1 MAGLLNIRRYSISV
15 PAQSSIDSITSLRGL
30 ILLSRSGTDAR
41 CIIANLH
48 PSLKLKEV
56 AMHDNYSLNGGDKP
70 CDIYKT
76 NSYIS
81 VKNNT
86 DNDFT
91 VYIAIYVI

>member
-1 MAGLLNIRRYSISV
+1 
-15 PAQSSIDSITSLRGL
+15 
-30 ILLSRSGTDAR
+30 
-41 CIIANLH
+41 
-48 PSLKLKEV
+48 
-56 AMHDNYSLNGGDKP
+56 MHDNYSLNGGDKP